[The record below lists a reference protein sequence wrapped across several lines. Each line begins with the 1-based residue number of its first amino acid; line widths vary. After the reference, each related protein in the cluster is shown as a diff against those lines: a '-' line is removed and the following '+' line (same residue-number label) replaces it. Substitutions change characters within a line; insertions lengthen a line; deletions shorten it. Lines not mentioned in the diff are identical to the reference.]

1 MTVLQWLPWCAV
13 LTAFTCTLTQWAV
26 NCWYR
31 YLLLESIEKW
41 LLFVFENPGKV
52 LEILVTYC
60 GHFAWELL
68 YWVMQCSLCDGLSD
82 VCIEV
87 ATQHRMIILVS
98 VNVATQLKAIKWIE
112 SEISF
117 NKSYVTYILR
127 HSCFCYVDF
136 ILLTYFLAP
145 CLCWLIYLF
154 IVCVCCRSLIA
165 SSRCSRAFTRCWS
178 AKHSLLIGWHTE
190 FPSQPVWLPLSS
202 HWSTLGV
209 QRQQRLVGH
218 AWRVMD
224 VLSMFMTHSMVW
236 WRLVLATAT
245 PSWCVLYS
253 FQFTYL
259 TYYCLTV
266 LSLYTWRWF
275 VSKFFR
281 SNSANA

>member
-136 ILLTYFLAP
+136 ILLTYFL
-145 CLCWLIYLF
+145 
-154 IVCVCCRSLIA
+154 
-165 SSRCSRAFTRCWS
+165 
-178 AKHSLLIGWHTE
+178 HSFADW
-190 FPSQPVWLPLSS
+190 
-202 HWSTLGV
+202 
-209 QRQQRLVGH
+209 
-218 AWRVMD
+218 
-224 VLSMFMTHSMVW
+224 
-236 WRLVLATAT
+236 
-245 PSWCVLYS
+245 
-253 FQFTYL
+253 FTYL
-259 TYYCLTV
+259 LCVCAADPSLPRHAAAERSRGADRQNTV
-266 LSLYTWRWF
+266 SWLVDTRNSPVSPYGFHSRLIGRRSASSGSRDLWDMHDEWWTFYLCSWPTLWSDEDWYWLQQHRHGVSCTHFSLHT
-275 VSKFFR
+275 
-281 SNSANA
+281 